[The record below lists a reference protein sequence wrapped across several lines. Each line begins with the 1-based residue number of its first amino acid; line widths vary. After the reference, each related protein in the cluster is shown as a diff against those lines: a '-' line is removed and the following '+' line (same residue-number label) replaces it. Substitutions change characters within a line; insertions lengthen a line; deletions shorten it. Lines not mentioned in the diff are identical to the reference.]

1 MRKNSE
7 RSVER
12 RTTALATTSLVLRST
27 LEVLDFT
34 FLSVLSDLPIVKKGE
49 GDEGMKVEMNESKRP
64 KISGVKK

>member
-7 RSVER
+7 ISVER

-34 FLSVLSDLPIVKKGE
+34 FLSVLSDLPIVKKKG
-49 GDEGMKVEMNESKRP
+49 GR
-64 KISGVKK
+64 